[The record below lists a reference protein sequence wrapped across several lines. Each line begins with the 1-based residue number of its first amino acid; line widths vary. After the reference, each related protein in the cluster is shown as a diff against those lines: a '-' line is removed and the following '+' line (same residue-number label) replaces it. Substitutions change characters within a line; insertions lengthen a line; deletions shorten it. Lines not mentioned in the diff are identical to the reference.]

1 MAAWEAGFFT
11 ALNCLPMIIGSCAN
25 FLVIVSSLLF
35 RSVRDIEGT
44 SLFLVSLSVA
54 DFLVC
59 AVYQP
64 LLVIRFN
71 QPKQDR
77 FVVLTTSCFGFSL
90 MTASMNGLLA
100 VTFDRFVAIYLP
112 LKYTTWMNKK
122 NVALLISVSW
132 LVALVTGISAL
143 SEVFGVKVICHLYAT
158 IIIMAVTILY
168 RVIYKEARK
177 QARQIINQYMQGTK
191 NLPRRQHQVDRATRG
206 VGLVLITTLLC
217 WLPMLAVFPII
228 YATMQNDIEILKA
241 VLWCL
246 TPVCISSCINRP
258 SSTVTSSQNFG
269 VTLESCFKKFKG
281 MLEEVSCSTPEDA
294 TAESTRWRRREITW
308 MQLGVLVGWWI
319 KAQQKLIPSKMSK
332 PQYQEF

>member
-77 FVVLTTSCFGFSL
+77 SVVLSTSCFGLSL

-143 SEVFGVKVICHLYAT
+143 SEVFGVKVITHLYAT

-177 QARQIINQYMQGTK
+177 QARQIIDQYMQGTK
-191 NLPRRQHQVDRATRG
+191 NLPRRQHQADRATRG

-246 TPVCISSCINRP
+246 TPVCISSCINP
-258 SSTVTSSQNFG
+258 FIY
-269 VTLESCFKKFKG
+269 CYKFAKFRRNVRKLFQEIQG
-281 MLEEVSCSTPEDA
+281 HVGGSLLLNT
-294 TAESTRWRRREITW
+294 RRRNGRVNPMAQAGNHMEAARRSGW
-308 MQLGVLVGWWI
+308 LVDQGTTEVNT
-319 KAQQKLIPSKMSK
+319 IPSRIA
-332 PQYQEF
+332 